1 LFPKRKLGSATLPV
15 AILVFFFIVSLI
27 LTALLGL
34 LLSRLTTLLALS
46 ELIALLTLSGLT
58 TLLALTGL
66 TTVLALSG
74 LTTLLTFFFHVVCHE
89 LLLLK
94 RGPYRAL

>member
-1 LFPKRKLGSATLPV
+1 LTV
-15 AILVFFFIVSLI
+15 AILIFCFIVCLT

-46 ELIALLTLSGLT
+46 WLIASLTLTGLP
-58 TLLALTGL
+58 TLLAL
-66 TTVLALSG
+66 SE

-89 LLLLK
+89 FTPPK
-94 RGPYRAL
+94 ARAKPHLANLSTSV

>member
-1 LFPKRKLGSATLPV
+1 MSV
-15 AILVFFFIVSLI
+15 AILVFHFIVGLI

-34 LLSRLTTLLALS
+34 LLSGLTTLLALS
-46 ELIALLTLSGLT
+46 GLT
-58 TLLALTGL
+58 ASLT
-66 TTVLALSG
+66 LSG

-94 RGPYRAL
+94 RRPYRAW